1 MSLIVNNVV
10 SSSVKIEYSYLD
22 SDELFGFIVE
32 ALYEINISDVQFDA
46 GGGVLLSGRAAIR
59 TAYETQNITAR
70 IGGDEFVNGL
80 ITSLSFQE
88 SNLVGSE
95 IASITIR
102 ERKML
107 NSYSAKTFA
116 KHMPSP
122 HLVESFSED
131 YDFSRSG
138 SDYSYKR
145 RVSLKYA
152 QDAGGEFL
160 KNAQVFLSNFYHLS
174 RPSLGF
180 HTDGISENA
189 RISKGFAGQLTENID
204 LVNLEVTLNEDFE
217 SSFIDETNRV
227 SKKTTTKIS
236 QGDDGYLSKE
246 ISIDLT
252 SLDYNYQN
260 VIQSAVS
267 TCIDSVVSSEQSEFG
282 QPYSIS
288 KGITKDSK
296 KASISISFS
305 TNPNLSGNNEI
316 SFSCAKQKKEA
327 FFEYNLSVRYKASG
341 RSIFDRY
348 NKTLELWN
356 SSKALNEIKVSRL
369 FPESLGVIFESSRS
383 SSILKSEGVV
393 EDKIVF
399 TTNDDYNNSSLP
411 DGILK
416 YQLTLNKTNQIKRSE
431 KILDLTSLREK
442 LIVSDLD
449 TLGQASVT
457 ASAVADPNYG
467 IYHAKEFLKTKT
479 SEMEAKLSESTYY
492 LVGDQTTIDLSNG
505 TTNRVISFVIS

>member
-1 MSLIVNNVV
+1 MSLIVNNIV

-32 ALYEINISDVQFDA
+32 ATYQINISDIQFDA

-80 ITSLSFQE
+80 IKSLSFQE

-95 IASITIR
+95 IASVTIE
-102 ERKML
+102 ERKRL
-107 NSYSAKTFA
+107 DSYSSKTFA
-116 KHMPSP
+116 KSMPSP

-138 SDYSYKR
+138 SDYSYTR
-145 RVSLKYA
+145 NVSLKYA

-160 KNAQVFLSNFYHLS
+160 KNAQVFLNNFYHLN
-174 RPSLGF
+174 RPSFGF
-180 HTDGISENA
+180 YTDGISENA
-189 RISKGFAGQLTENID
+189 KITKGFAGKLKEDID
-204 LVNLEVTLNEDFE
+204 LVNLEVSLSEDFD
-217 SSFIDETNRV
+217 SSFIDNVNEV
-227 SKKTTTKIS
+227 SKKTVTTIS
-236 QGDDGYLSKE
+236 QDSDGYLSKK
-246 ISIDLT
+246 IDIDLKA
-252 SLDYNYQN
+252 LDYDYQKC
-260 VIQSAVS
+260 IEGAIG
-267 TCIDSVVSSEQSEFG
+267 TCIDSVISDEQAAFG
-282 QPYSIS
+282 KPYSIS
-288 KGITKDSK
+288 KGVTKDSR

-305 TNPNLSGNNEI
+305 TNPTLSGDNEI
-316 SFSCAKQKKEA
+316 SFSCSKQKREA
-327 FFEYNLSVRYKASG
+327 FFEYSLSVRYKSSG
-341 RSIFDRY
+341 KNVADRY
-348 NKTLELWN
+348 KKTLDLWKYYRLQN
-356 SSKALNEIKVSRL
+356 KSKVNGL
-369 FPESLGVIFESSRS
+369 FPETSGVIFESSRS
-383 SSILKSEGVV
+383 SSISRSQGFV
-393 EDKIVF
+393 EETIVF

-416 YQLTLNKTNQIKRSE
+416 YQLTLNKTNKIKRSE

-442 LIVSDLD
+442 LVVSNLD

-457 ASAVADPNYG
+457 ASVVASPSHG
-467 IYHAKEFLKTKT
+467 IYHGKEFLKGKT
-479 SEMEAKLSESTYY
+479 SEMEAKLGESSYH